1 MDELE
6 RQAMSASKHLG
17 ETQPLDDQ
25 ILDGA
30 DKDFKGSLVAIRRS
44 AVRARQL
51 AEQTGTDSIVVR
63 AGQLVRVPSRQK
75 AP

>member
-1 MDELE
+1 
-6 RQAMSASKHLG
+6 MSASKHLG